1 MYYKVAPSVL
11 AADFAELGSQLRA
24 VSEAGAEWI
33 HLDVMDGAFVPSI
46 SFGMPVIKSIRRVT
60 DRVFDV
66 HMMVEEP
73 GRYVED
79 VKKAGADVITVHAEA
94 CKHLDRV
101 ISQIKEAG
109 CRAGVALNPATPVS
123 VLEHILDQV
132 DMVLIMT
139 VNPGFG
145 GQKFIPYTIEK
156 VKAVRRLCD
165 ERGLTTDIQVDG
177 GISAA
182 NVREVLEA
190 GANIFVAGTS
200 TGVDRF
206 CINNPSAAK
215 ETANFRRSG
224 FATDHICKTSQ
235 WKAGETISGPV
246 TVQRV
251 TCRTRGV
258 KTSTGRGAKGS
269 RGIDSFVFY
278 GLETLGTTDRRRRE
292 IVTARGRI
300 AGCRNKSGFIGFL
313 RLRGVETS

>member
-11 AADFAELGSQLRA
+11 AADFTELGSQLRA

-132 DMVLIMT
+132 DIVLIMT

-190 GANIFVAGTS
+190 GANIFVAG
-200 TGVDRF
+200 
-206 CINNPSAAK
+206 SAV
-215 ETANFRRSG
+215 FG
-224 FATDHICKTSQ
+224 TDP
-235 WKAGETISGPV
+235 AA
-246 TVQRV
+246 
-251 TCRTRGV
+251 RTREMV
-258 KTSTGRGAKGS
+258 
-269 RGIDSFVFY
+269 
-278 GLETLGTTDRRRRE
+278 E
-292 IVTARGRI
+292 IF
-300 AGCRNKSGFIGFL
+300 K
-313 RLRGVETS
+313 EYEK

>member
-33 HLDVMDGAFVPSI
+33 HLDAMDGAFVPSI

-123 VLEHILDQV
+123 VLAHILDQV
-132 DMVLIMT
+132 DVVLIMT

-190 GANIFVAGTS
+190 GANIFVAG
-200 TGVDRF
+200 
-206 CINNPSAAK
+206 SAV
-215 ETANFRRSG
+215 FG
-224 FATDHICKTSQ
+224 TDP
-235 WKAGETISGPV
+235 AA
-246 TVQRV
+246 
-251 TCRTRGV
+251 RTREMV
-258 KTSTGRGAKGS
+258 
-269 RGIDSFVFY
+269 
-278 GLETLGTTDRRRRE
+278 E
-292 IVTARGRI
+292 IF
-300 AGCRNKSGFIGFL
+300 K
-313 RLRGVETS
+313 EYEK